1 MKNKAGIIIS
11 AIAICIIGV
20 ILSVALSVGGNDEG
34 NINENP
40 GRNDNN
46 NTDIENMTEE
56 DAYSRLEKCASKV
69 KVTNNQAG
77 KGIVSYDGVSAN
89 EELPDIDSSY
99 PLVVEPKGKEI
110 VAEIFCSPEKAGRGT
125 DGWMKELAEDF
136 NESNQQING
145 HSAGIAVRSIT
156 SGTQID
162 YIKSG
167 VHIPDA
173 FTPSASMWADMLEFS
188 GTEIIEISE
197 RMVGNVAG
205 VLVDKATYKS
215 LEEQY
220 GKVDILT
227 IIQATEE
234 GSITAGYTNPFTS
247 TSGLNFLASTLYSYD
262 KSDPLS
268 SSAVEG
274 FNKFQNNVPFVAYST
289 LQMRDAAEN
298 NTFTSFILEYQ
309 GYYNNLELKNNYE
322 FLPYGIRHDN
332 PLYAVAG
339 ISDDKLELIKAFNSY
354 CSTDDAKKRS
364 TSYGFNQLDEYTGS
378 IPKTDGMTWS
388 QMQKIW
394 KKNKNTAKPI
404 AAVFVLD
411 TSGSMSGEPMNALKS
426 SLTNS
431 MKYIN
436 SSNYI
441 GVVSYSSN
449 VNIDLSIGIFDIN
462 QQSYF
467 QGAVDQLNASG
478 STATYSAV
486 AQASLMLGEF
496 MKTNPNVQPMIFL
509 LSDGEPNEGAKFSDI
524 SSAIKKLRVPVYTI
538 GYNADLEELKK
549 VSSLNEAASI
559 DADSDDVVYQLKNLF
574 NANL

>member
-20 ILSVALSVGGNDEG
+20 ILSVALSVGGNDKG

-110 VAEIFCSPEKAGRGT
+110 VAEIFCSPEKAGSGT

-173 FTPSASMWADMLEFS
+173 FTPSASMWSDMLEFS

-364 TSYGFNQLDEYTGS
+364 TSYGFNQLDEYTDS

-478 STATYSAV
+478 STATYSAL